1 MITRSS
7 KEQIDEYRTMN
18 AVNQSM
24 LKLLSVSGQAFLEV
38 KQPEMFFEEK
48 EHFLIGSAVD
58 DFITM
63 GEEYWDN
70 NYHVTNI
77 VKPSEVIMSI
87 VQQVFHSRTSDDWFQ
102 QDLLSAIDAHNYQS
116 NWKPETK
123 VKKVSEEGERYWLE
137 LINSENKTVI
147 DVNQYA
153 KVQSIVNQLLT
164 HNYTKG
170 YFIGDKDRDI
180 YYQVPIYF
188 TLEDINVKALLD
200 MIIVDH
206 ETGTIYPIDIKTIG
220 DYTKNFD
227 YQCYRRRYDIQA
239 SFYTEAVNHW
249 KNQNFFSYKV
259 SNFRFIVASTTK
271 QCEPITFITTSDFIS
286 AGKYGSSKMR
296 AFRIGEVQ
304 YNSEYYMY
312 GYKKL
317 IDIYKWHL
325 ENGFDKDYDVNANM
339 GVFSIG
345 SDYQRF

>member
-102 QDLLSAIDAHNYQS
+102 QELLSAIEAHNYQS

-123 VKKVSEEGERYWLE
+123 IKKVSEEGERYWLE

-188 TLEDINVKALLD
+188 TLEDINVKALID

-227 YQCYRRRYDIQA
+227 YQCYRRRYDIQNIICM
-239 SFYTEAVNHW
+239 VI
-249 KNQNFFSYKV
+249 KN
-259 SNFRFIVASTTK
+259 
-271 QCEPITFITTSDFIS
+271 
-286 AGKYGSSKMR
+286 
-296 AFRIGEVQ
+296 
-304 YNSEYYMY
+304 
-312 GYKKL
+312 
-317 IDIYKWHL
+317 
-325 ENGFDKDYDVNANM
+325 
-339 GVFSIG
+339 
-345 SDYQRF
+345 